1 MDKNV
6 KDAAGEQYKN
16 KVVWNQRG
24 ASIEI
29 DNTTGQELLALTHY
43 SGSNIKITPSVNSEL
58 ATNNKQRK
66 VVNDEFNLIGNT
78 KNTFIGGDNIE
89 RVVGSSIRQSGY
101 SNPEQVEAMKEWK
114 AQYQPVAERNSMFR
128 TQVGGVSYPN
138 GVTTPEN
145 GTRDKNPAKNQELY
159 RNRVNPGGPAKSEM
173 VGIPVVGDGVN
184 QVASLETFQLP
195 EAQFQVSNPNEED
208 YGESES
214 PSTEN
219 GIYEPTPEH
228 ATLGED
234 IKRLQDTTL
243 TPLEQKIFGDGA
255 NVGGD
260 TQEFTFRN
268 VAINIGAAIN
278 DYPSIRTNPKG
289 RTIPGC
295 VDVGVNAGAFTKV
308 EAVPS
313 VEEVDN
319 SRFPVGTRS
328 TTVGNRDVLEVGS
341 GGVQIKTSGSMEIG
355 ATMYKL
361 GANQIHI
368 NSAEGVYIDSPAV
381 VSITS
386 RNKISLTSNKQVL
399 INPSLGVQNDIK
411 VGGSAYLQGETY
423 LHHVTAPQ
431 EIQTTA
437 EMTLLGK
444 LLKGLKFK
452 CTVSGFKAGNHTV
465 TTPSGSGTIT
475 LKADSNK
482 KVENDAH
489 GHNFY
494 NLPLRLAD
502 HDGDIA
508 KIAEGENINVDGF
521 ATPGQAVMNGGSGAT
536 EQSSRPSSPRELV
549 KQSPNTLLPNNRLL
563 VTATGA
569 LKQATTQL
577 EKAGSFAKEQLA
589 APRAAVQSLIPGPG
603 QSTVDLQA
611 AGDQA
616 VA

>member
-24 ASIEI
+24 ASMEV
-29 DNTTGQELLALTHY
+29 NNSSGEEQWSVTHY

-138 GVTTPEN
+138 GVVTPEN
-145 GTRDKNPAKNQELY
+145 GTRDQNPAKNQELY
-159 RNRVNPGGPAKSEM
+159 RNRVRPGGHGKAKMTE
-173 VGIPVVGDGVN
+173 VPVVDNRVN
-184 QVASLETFQLP
+184 QVASLETFELP
-195 EAQFQVSNPNEED
+195 TAQFQVSNPNEED

-255 NVGGD
+255 HVGGD

-289 RTIPGC
+289 RAIPGS
-295 VDVGVNAGAFTKV
+295 VNVGTNAGSFMKV
-308 EAVPS
+308 EAIPS

-399 INPSLGVQNDIK
+399 INPSLGVQNNIQ
-411 VGGSAYLQGETY
+411 VGGAAYLQGETY

-431 EIQTTA
+431 EIQTTELA
-437 EMTLLGK
+437 RVFAK
-444 LLKGLKFK
+444 LLKGLSFE
-452 CTVSGFKAGNHTV
+452 CTHTFGTGDSTKA
-465 TTPSGSGTIT
+465 SGTIT
-475 LKADSNK
+475 LSDDSNDK
-482 KVENDAH
+482 HVQCEDH
-489 GHNFY
+489 PHNFY
-494 NLPLRLAD
+494 NLPLRLTT

-508 KIAEGENINVDGF
+508 KVAEGENINVDGF
-521 ATPGQAVMNGGSGAT
+521 STPAQAVANGGSGAT
-536 EQSSRPSSPRELV
+536 PQSSRPSSPRELV

-569 LKQATTQL
+569 LKQASAQV
-577 EKAGSFAKEQLA
+577 EKFGSFAKEQLE
-589 APRAAVQSLIPGPG
+589 APRDAVQSLIPGPG

-611 AGDQA
+611 AGTSEMA
-616 VA
+616 